1 MPRARQH
8 IDLLAIL
15 STAARPFK
23 AALQKAS
30 EQE

>member
-1 MPRARQH
+1 MARARQH
-8 IDLLAIL
+8 IDLLAIVL
-15 STAARPFK
+15 TAAGPFK